1 MGWRPLPGDE
11 GRAPVPVA
19 AAVEHVLRH
28 LGAPPPDA
36 LATVFGAWPRLV
48 GPRIAEHAE
57 PVAVRDGTLVVRAQD
72 PAWASQLRWLEREL
86 VERLADALGGG
97 VVTAI
102 EVRVGDERR
111 GARGRSGRV
120 RRR

>member
-11 GRAPVPVA
+11 GRAPVPVGS
-19 AAVEHVLRH
+19 AVEHVLRH
-28 LGAPPPDA
+28 LGAPPRDA
-36 LATVFGAWPRLV
+36 LATIFGQWDRLV
-48 GPRIAEHAE
+48 GAQVAEHAE
-57 PVAVRDGTLVVRAQD
+57 PVSVRDGTLVVRAQD

-86 VERLADALGGG
+86 VERLADALGAG

-111 GARGRSGRV
+111 GARGRVGRA